1 MFSPQGQPDQ
11 EVGDLGVLQT
21 VSATCIYYFFLLIKW
36 LLYCQELW
44 SQFHPETWD

>member
-21 VSATCIYYFFLLIKW
+21 VSATCIYYFFSPHQMAAVLPGIV
-36 LLYCQELW
+36 EPI
-44 SQFHPETWD
+44 SP